1 MEKNAVLIVGFGHIG
16 KSTMKYLKDLDIWVK
31 DKEDVFTNV
40 KTGQEEKDIKKVN
53 AKYWIICV
61 PGETDGE
68 KDGETEKNIDTTL
81 VEKYID
87 LAKKYGAEPIVRT
100 TLPLGYRDDFK
111 TPVDF
116 TYWPS
121 FVTDYDNDEQ
131 RLVMSSRGYDNG
143 FCKYITDGIM
153 FLSLHDTIVAKL
165 FSNAYLAL
173 RAEFFNKV
181 ADYSENV
188 PAVINAICAD
198 RRIGNFYNYAERKR
212 WGGKCFVKD
221 MNDLA
226 KYDKFMD
233 EVNKSNKRRGE

>member
-1 MEKNAVLIVGFGHIG
+1 MENALIVGFGHIG
-16 KSTMKYLKDLDIWVK
+16 QSTLKYLKDLNIWVK
-31 DKEDVFTNV
+31 DKEAVFTNI
-40 KTGQEEKDIKKVN
+40 KTGQEEEDINEIN

-61 PGETDGE
+61 PGE
-68 KDGETEKNIDTTL
+68 KNGDIDTTL

-87 LAKKYGAEPIVRT
+87 MAKEYGAEPIVRT
-100 TLPLGYRDDFK
+100 TLPFCYNRS
-111 TPVDF
+111 DF

-121 FVTDYDNDEQ
+121 FVTDNDNDEQ

-143 FCKYITDGIM
+143 FCKYVTDGIM
-153 FLSLHDTIVAKL
+153 FLSLYDTIVVKL
-165 FSNAYLAL
+165 FSNAYLAM

-181 ADYSENV
+181 ADYSKNI

-221 MNDLA
+221 MNNLA
-226 KYDKFMD
+226 KYDKLMK
-233 EVNKSNKRRGE
+233 EVNESNKERGE

>member
-1 MEKNAVLIVGFGHIG
+1 MENALIVGFGHIG
-16 KSTMKYLKDLDIWVK
+16 QSTLKYLKDLNIWVK
-31 DKEDVFTNV
+31 DQEEVFTNV
-40 KTGQEEKDIKKVN
+40 KTGQEEKDINKVN

-61 PGETDGE
+61 PGE
-68 KDGETEKNIDTTL
+68 KNGDIDTTL

-87 LAKKYGAEPIVRT
+87 MAKEYGAEPIVRT
-100 TLPLGYRDDFK
+100 TLPFCYNRS
-111 TPVDF
+111 DF

-121 FVTDYDNDEQ
+121 FVTDNDNDEQ

-143 FCKYITDGIM
+143 FCKYVTDGIM
-153 FLSLHDTIVAKL
+153 FLSLYDTIVVKL
-165 FSNAYLAL
+165 FSNAYLAM

-181 ADYSENV
+181 ADYSENI

-221 MNDLA
+221 MNNLA
-226 KYDKFMD
+226 KYDKLMK
-233 EVNKSNKRRGE
+233 EVNESNKERGE

>member
-1 MEKNAVLIVGFGHIG
+1 MENALIVGFGHIG
-16 KSTMKYLKDLDIWVK
+16 QSTLKYLKDLNIWVK
-31 DKEDVFTNV
+31 DKEEVYRNIRTN
-40 KTGQEEKDIKKVN
+40 EEEEYPSNIN
-53 AKYWIICV
+53 ARYWIICV
-61 PGETDGE
+61 PGE
-68 KDGETEKNIDTTL
+68 KNGDIDTTL

-87 LAKKYGAEPIVRT
+87 MAKEYGAEPIVRT
-100 TLPLGYRDDFK
+100 TLPFRYNRS
-111 TPVDF
+111 DF

-121 FVTDYDNDEQ
+121 FVTDNDNDEQ

-153 FLSLHDTIVAKL
+153 FLSLYDAIVAKL
-165 FSNAYLAL
+165 FSNAYLAM

-181 ADYSENV
+181 ADYSKNI

-221 MNDLA
+221 MNNLA
-226 KYDKFMD
+226 KYDKLMK
-233 EVNKSNKRRGE
+233 EVNESNKRRGK

>member
-1 MEKNAVLIVGFGHIG
+1 MENALIVGFGHIG
-16 KSTMKYLKDLDIWVK
+16 QSTLKYLKDLNIWVK
-31 DKEDVFTNV
+31 DQEEVFTNV
-40 KTGQEEKDIKKVN
+40 KTGQEEKDINKVN

-61 PGETDGE
+61 PGEKNGE
-68 KDGETEKNIDTTL
+68 IDTTL

-87 LAKKYGAEPIVRT
+87 MAKEYGAEPIVRT
-100 TLPLGYRDDFK
+100 TLPFRYNRS
-111 TPVDF
+111 DF

-121 FVTDYDNDEQ
+121 FVTDNDSDEQ

-143 FCKYITDGIM
+143 FCKYVTDGIM
-153 FLSLHDTIVAKL
+153 FLSLYDVIVAKL
-165 FSNAYLAL
+165 FSNAYLAM

-181 ADYSENV
+181 ADYSKNI

-221 MNDLA
+221 MNNLA
-226 KYDKFMD
+226 KYDKLMK
-233 EVNKSNKRRGE
+233 EVNESNKKRGE

>member
-1 MEKNAVLIVGFGHIG
+1 MENALIVGFGHIG
-16 KSTMKYLKDLDIWVK
+16 QSTLKYLKDLNIWVK
-31 DKEDVFTNV
+31 DQEEVFTNV
-40 KTGQEEKDIKKVN
+40 KTGQEEKDINKVN

-61 PGETDGE
+61 PGEKNG
-68 KDGETEKNIDTTL
+68 NIDTTL

-87 LAKKYGAEPIVRT
+87 MAKEYGAEPIVRT
-100 TLPLGYRDDFK
+100 TLPFCYNRG
-111 TPVDF
+111 DF

-121 FVTDYDNDEQ
+121 FVTDNDNDEQ

-143 FCKYITDGIM
+143 FCKYVTDGIM
-153 FLSLHDTIVAKL
+153 FLSLYDTIVVKL
-165 FSNAYLAL
+165 FSNAYLAM

-181 ADYSENV
+181 ADYSKNI

-221 MNDLA
+221 MNNLA
-226 KYDKFMD
+226 KYDKLMK
-233 EVNKSNKRRGE
+233 EVNESNKERGE

>member
-1 MEKNAVLIVGFGHIG
+1 MEKALIIGFGHIG
-16 KSTMKYLKDLDIWVK
+16 QSTVKYLKDLDIWVK
-31 DKEDVFTNV
+31 DKEDVFRNL
-40 KTGQEEKDIKKVN
+40 KTGQEVNDVQEVN

-61 PGETDGE
+61 PGEKNG
-68 KDGETEKNIDTTL
+68 NIDTTL

-100 TLPLGYRDDFK
+100 TLPLYYDGDPNK
-111 TPVDF
+111 NDF

-121 FVTDYDNDEQ
+121 FVTNCDNDEQ

-143 FCKYITDGIM
+143 FCKYVTDGIM
-153 FLSLHDTIVAKL
+153 FLSLYDTIIAKL
-165 FSNAYLAL
+165 FSNAYLAI

-181 ADYSENV
+181 ADYSENT

-212 WGGKCFVKD
+212 WGAFIKE
-221 MNDLA
+221 MNNLA
-226 KYDKFMD
+226 QHDSFMK
-233 EVNKSNKRRGE
+233 EVNESNKRREE

>member
-1 MEKNAVLIVGFGHIG
+1 MENALIVGFGHIG
-16 KSTMKYLKDLDIWVK
+16 QSTLKYLKDLNIWVK
-31 DKEDVFTNV
+31 DQEEVFTNV
-40 KTGQEEKDIKKVN
+40 KTGQEEKDINKVN

-61 PGETDGE
+61 PGE
-68 KDGETEKNIDTTL
+68 KNGDIDTTL

-87 LAKKYGAEPIVRT
+87 MAKEYGAEPIVRT
-100 TLPLGYRDDFK
+100 TLPLYYDGDPNK
-111 TPVDF
+111 NDF

-121 FVTDYDNDEQ
+121 FVTDNDNDEQ

-143 FCKYITDGIM
+143 FCKYVTDGIM
-153 FLSLHDTIVAKL
+153 FLSLYDTIVAKL
-165 FSNAYLAL
+165 FSNAYLAM

-181 ADYSENV
+181 ADYSENI

-221 MNDLA
+221 MNNLA
-226 KYDKFMD
+226 KYDKLMK
-233 EVNKSNKRRGE
+233 EVNESNKRRGK

>member
-1 MEKNAVLIVGFGHIG
+1 MENALIIGFGHIG
-16 KSTMKYLKDLDIWVK
+16 QSTMKYLKDLDIWVK
-31 DKEDVFTNV
+31 DKEEVFRNFHTR
-40 KTGQEEKDIKKVN
+40 QEEKDVNKVN

-61 PGETDGE
+61 PGVTNVGK
-68 KDGETEKNIDTTL
+68 KDEDIDTEL

-87 LAKKYGAEPIVRT
+87 MAKKYGAEPIVRT
-100 TLPLGYRDDFK
+100 TLPLCYNRD
-111 TPVDF
+111 DF

-121 FVTDYDNDEQ
+121 FVTDTDNDEQ

-143 FCKYITDGIM
+143 FCKYVTDGVM
-153 FLSLHDTIVAKL
+153 FLSLQDTIITKL

-173 RAEFFNKV
+173 RAEFFNRV
-181 ADYSENV
+181 ADYSENI

-221 MNDLA
+221 MNNLA
-226 KYDKFMD
+226 RYDELMNK
-233 EVNKSNKRRGE
+233 VNESNMKRGE

>member
-1 MEKNAVLIVGFGHIG
+1 MENALIVGFGHIG
-16 KSTMKYLKDLDIWVK
+16 QSTLKYLKDLNIWVK
-31 DKEDVFTNV
+31 DQEEVFTNV
-40 KTGQEEKDIKKVN
+40 KTGQEEKDINKVN

-61 PGETDGE
+61 PGE
-68 KDGETEKNIDTTL
+68 KNGDIDTTL

-87 LAKKYGAEPIVRT
+87 MAKEYGAEPIVRT
-100 TLPLGYRDDFK
+100 TLPFHYNRS
-111 TPVDF
+111 DF

-121 FVTDYDNDEQ
+121 FVTDNDNDEQ

-143 FCKYITDGIM
+143 FCKYVTDGIM
-153 FLSLHDTIVAKL
+153 FLSLYDTIVVKL
-165 FSNAYLAL
+165 FSNAYLAM

-181 ADYSENV
+181 ADYSKNI

-221 MNDLA
+221 MNNLA
-226 KYDKFMD
+226 KYDKLMK
-233 EVNKSNKRRGE
+233 EVNESNKERGE